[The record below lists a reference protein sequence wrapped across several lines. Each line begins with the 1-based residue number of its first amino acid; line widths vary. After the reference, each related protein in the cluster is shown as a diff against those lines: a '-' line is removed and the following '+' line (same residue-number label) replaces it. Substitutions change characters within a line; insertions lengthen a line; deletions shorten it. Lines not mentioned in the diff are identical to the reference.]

1 MFWSKS
7 VIWTFTIAII
17 VCTNYSKIYLAY
29 SVVSALIS
37 VVIKV
42 SKAQPQTITVC
53 ETQGPG
59 TITCPLGK
67 EINILNII
75 YGRTRALPVGTC
87 NPYQSPITNFSC
99 VGGTQAD
106 NYVNGQCSGKSK
118 CTLTNS
124 YLLLGDPCAGVPKFL
139 KVDYQCITPTL
150 PPTTTTSI
158 TTPQPSTST
167 VQTTTVQTA
176 TVQTTAPTNVK
187 TYKTTTLAPSQCKL
201 S

>member
-1 MFWSKS
+1 M
-7 VIWTFTIAII
+7 
-17 VCTNYSKIYLAY
+17 YLAY
-29 SVVSALIS
+29 SIFSALVS
-37 VVIKV
+37 VVIKD
-42 SKAQPQTITVC
+42 SKAQQTQTITVC

-87 NPYQSPITNFSC
+87 NPYHSPITNFSC

-124 YLLLGDPCAGVPKFL
+124 YLLLGDPCSGVPKFL
-139 KVDYQCITPTL
+139 KVDYQCVTPTL
-150 PPTTTTSI
+150 PPPTTPI
-158 TTPQPSTST
+158 TTPQPSTTT
-167 VQTTTVQTA
+167 VQTTTVQTS
-176 TVQTTAPTNVK
+176 TVQTKAPTNVK
-187 TYKTTTLAPSQCKL
+187 TYKTTTLAPSQCKV